1 MGAAS
6 AVGGMVRK
14 QSAVGV
20 TLGGR
25 AVEGEQVRPVRR
37 VMTRAKREVVQG
49 TPADM
54 DMSLAAEQEKGW
66 TFEVV
71 EEVAGV
77 AGAGAAGAGGGGGGG
92 GLSIAEQAE
101 VRRAVATNF
110 LLAHLNAE
118 QQAVVFAKMQAR

>member
-77 AGAGAAGAGGGGGGG
+77 AGAGAAGAGGG
-92 GLSIAEQAE
+92 LSIAEQAE

>member
-54 DMSLAAEQEKGW
+54 DMSLTAEQEKGW

-71 EEVAGV
+71 EEVAG
-77 AGAGAAGAGGGGGGG
+77 AGGAAGAGG
-92 GLSIAEQAE
+92 GLSIAEQQE

-118 QQAVVFAKMQAR
+118 QQAVVFAKMQACYT

>member
-71 EEVAGV
+71 EEVAG
-77 AGAGAAGAGGGGGGG
+77 GGGGGGAGGGG